1 MFILYNICDTLLL
14 YMEKSQIVHTRV
26 SPEIKESCEKIF
38 EKLGI
43 TTSYAISLFL
53 NQVSLKKKIPF
64 EISLSNE
71 ENLTDFAIGVST
83 VDAKGPS
90 EKAKSLLKLLELNI
104 IDLETYEF
112 AIRRMYIHE

>member
-1 MFILYNICDTLLL
+1 
-14 YMEKSQIVHTRV
+14 MEKSQIVHTRV
-26 SPEIKESCEKIF
+26 SPAIKNDCEKIF

-64 EISLSNE
+64 EISLE
-71 ENLTDFAIGVST
+71 TDDSSEFAIGIST
-83 VDAKGPS
+83 VDAKEPS
-90 EKAKSLLKLLELNI
+90 EKAKKLLNLLDANI

-112 AIRRMYIHE
+112 AIKRMYLNEQ